1 MLYLSVLK
9 SKIKNLNFLL
19 FFLFF
24 FCSLHTI
31 SAQFP
36 DSVRLRQTP
45 KLPDIPKKILK
56 KDTLK
61 TTDIY
66 PNPRK
71 AALYALIIP
80 GGGQVY
86 NRDYWKLPL
95 VYGAYYG
102 LYVVYNFNNTNYKTL
117 RDCLN
122 ARYAMPKLDDPCKN
136 TRLSKLDERSL
147 ITYRDQYN
155 KTRQQSILGL
165 VLVHILSATEAY
177 VDAHLKNFDIDDNL
191 SIRLT
196 PQMKYNSLGSVT
208 DFVTIKYELR

>member
-1 MLYLSVLK
+1 MLYLPKIEIRNSKFSLIFVL
-9 SKIKNLNFLL
+9 
-19 FFLFF
+19 F
-24 FCSLHTI
+24 FCSIHTI
-31 SAQFP
+31 FAQFP

-45 KLPDIPKKILK
+45 ELPDIPKKILK

-86 NRDYWKLPL
+86 NKDYWKLPL

-102 LYVVYNFNNTNYKTL
+102 LYAVYNFNNNNYKTL

-122 ARYAMPKLDDPCKN
+122 ARYVVPKLDDPCKN
-136 TRLSKLDERSL
+136 TRLNTIDERSL
-147 ITYRDQYN
+147 IAYRDQYN

-191 SIRLT
+191 TIRLT
-196 PQMKYNSLGSVT
+196 PQVKNNSLGAVT
-208 DFVTIKYELR
+208 DFVTIKYEWR

>member
-1 MLYLSVLK
+1 MIGTANK
-9 SKIKNLNFLL
+9 SLLLFLL
-19 FFLFF
+19 IFFMPF
-24 FCSLHTI
+24 I
-31 SAQFP
+31 ASAQFP
-36 DSVRLRQTP
+36 DSIRLRQTP
-45 KLPDIPKKILK
+45 KVPTSPKKILK

-61 TTDIY
+61 TADIY

-86 NRDYWKLPL
+86 NKDFWKVPL

-102 LYVVYNFNNTNYKTL
+102 LYVVYKFNNTQYNTL
-117 RDCLN
+117 RDCLI
-122 ARYAMPKLDDPCKN
+122 ARRTLPKPTDPCENSRLN
-136 TRLSKLDERSL
+136 TIDERSL
-147 ITYRDQYN
+147 IAYRDQYN

-191 SIRLT
+191 SIQLT
-196 PQMKYNSLGSVT
+196 PKMKYNELGAVT
-208 DFVTIKYELR
+208 DFVTIKYDLR

>member
-1 MLYLSVLK
+1 MIGIANRFLFL
-9 SKIKNLNFLL
+9 FLL
-19 FFLFF
+19 IFALQFVA
-24 FCSLHTI
+24 

-36 DSVRLRQTP
+36 DSIRLRPTP
-45 KLPDIPKKILK
+45 KVPTSPKKILK

-61 TTDIY
+61 TADIY

-71 AALYALIIP
+71 AALFALIIP

-86 NRDYWKLPL
+86 NKDFWKVPL

-102 LYVVYNFNNTNYKTL
+102 LFVVYKFNNTQYNTL
-117 RDCLN
+117 RDCLINRN
-122 ARYAMPKLDDPCKN
+122 ANPKDIDPCKN
-136 TRLSKLDERSL
+136 PRLNTIDARSL
-147 ITYRDQYN
+147 AAYRDQYN

-191 SIRLT
+191 SIRLS
-196 PQMKYNSLGSVT
+196 PQMKYNELGAVT
-208 DFVTIKYELR
+208 DFVTIKYDLR